1 MVAINHSAQEATRQI
16 FVRKPARLMPR
27 TRHTA
32 RRMARAVLAAAV
44 MLGAG
49 LLDRTGAK
57 AENAAPSSTSAV
69 ILLYHRFGED
79 AHPTTNTT
87 RDQLAA
93 HIEELTNG
101 PFVIMPL
108 SDVASALKADLPIP
122 ERTIAITID
131 DAYAS
136 VFNVARPLFKEHRM
150 PYAVFVSTDPVDQG
164 APGYMTWDQLRIL
177 RDEGVTIGHHTANH
191 LRMVDA
197 SEEEIRSEIARAS
210 ARFEA
215 ELGFVPTLFAYPYGD
230 FGARERA
237 LVVKAG
243 FDAAFGQFSSVAG
256 AQGDQFA
263 LPRFALNEQYGD
275 LDRLRL
281 IINALPLPV
290 KNVEPDDPMVTSNPP
305 DVSFRPSEGFDSL
318 SGLSCYP
325 SHLGAAAPIERDPDG
340 RARIVIDQPFPAGRS
355 RVNCTAQ
362 GDDGRWRWLG
372 IPIYVKSEAVRDKA
386 ASSHSEQSD

>member
-1 MVAINHSAQEATRQI
+1 MLTAWLPFGGSA
-16 FVRKPARLMPR
+16 
-27 TRHTA
+27 
-32 RRMARAVLAAAV
+32 
-44 MLGAG
+44 GAES
-49 LLDRTGAK
+49 
-57 AENAAPSSTSAV
+57 AEPSSPSAV
-69 ILLYHRFGED
+69 VLLYHRFGEETY
-79 AHPTTNTT
+79 PSTNTT
-87 RDQLAA
+87 REQLSA
-93 HIEELTNG
+93 HIEELSNG

-136 VFNVARPLFKEHRM
+136 VFNTARPLFKKHRI
-150 PYAVFVSTDPVDQG
+150 PYAVFVATDPVDGG

-191 LRMVDA
+191 LRMIDA
-197 SEEEIRSEIARAS
+197 SEDEIKSAISRAS

-230 FGARERA
+230 FGLRERA
-237 LVVKAG
+237 LVVDAG

-275 LDRLRL
+275 LARLRL

-290 KNVEPDDPMVTSNPP
+290 EDVEPTDPLLTANPP
-305 DVSFRPSEGFDSL
+305 DVSFTPTEKLESL

-325 SHLGAAAPIERDPDG
+325 SHMGAAATIERTQDG
-340 RARIVIDQPFPAGRS
+340 RARILIERPFPAGRS
-355 RVNCTAQ
+355 RINCTAQ

-372 IPIYVKSEAVRDKA
+372 IPIYVKTEIITDEAAPNRTL
-386 ASSHSEQSD
+386 QSD

>member
-1 MVAINHSAQEATRQI
+1 
-16 FVRKPARLMPR
+16 MPR
-27 TRHTA
+27 TRNTA
-32 RRMARAVLAAAV
+32 RWLVRAALAATV

-79 AHPTTNTT
+79 AYPTTNTT
-87 RDQLAA
+87 RDQLVA

-150 PYAVFVSTDPVDQG
+150 PYAVFVATDPVDQG
-164 APGYMTWDQLRIL
+164 APGYMTWDQLRTL
-177 RDEGVTIGHHTANH
+177 RDEGVTIGNHTANH
-191 LRMVDA
+191 LRMIDA
-197 SEEEIRSEIARAS
+197 SEEEIRAEIARAS

-237 LVVKAG
+237 LIVKAG

-275 LDRLRL
+275 LERLRL

-290 KNVEPDDPMVTSNPP
+290 KDVEPSDPVLSANPP
-305 DVSFRPSEGFDSL
+305 GVSFIPSEEFDTL

-325 SHLGAAAPIERDPDG
+325 SHLGAAAPIQRTPDG
-340 RARIVIDQPFPAGRS
+340 RIRIGIDQPFPKGRG

-372 IPIYVKSEAVRDKA
+372 IPVYVKTEVVRDEA
-386 ASSHSEQSD
+386 APNHSKQSD